1 MSGNHPYRRAGAV
14 IVAGTVVWFVG
25 ISPVSRVYITPDDA
39 ERLRMLTAGQRGWI
53 VGQHLTAVGTVAVPV
68 GFAAFARALPDKNPV
83 PKRVPA
89 PEKSAVP
96 DNGAVLGRSTVSGS
110 APRVTAKRWAFA
122 ASTALL
128 AGAPFFVTS
137 LARRAS
143 DIEGFAYRR
152 GSSAPFLAYSGLHVV
167 ALAALG
173 GSLLSLPT
181 KRWIGVAAAASAP
194 VFGAILVA
202 KKDIPPLFFYLVE
215 GTIGAYLMTWE
226 EQEPKV
232 S

>member
-1 MSGNHPYRRAGAV
+1 M
-14 IVAGTVVWFVG
+14 
-25 ISPVSRVYITPDDA
+25 
-39 ERLRMLTAGQRGWI
+39 
-53 VGQHLTAVGTVAVPV
+53 
-68 GFAAFARALPDKNPV
+68 
-83 PKRVPA
+83 
-89 PEKSAVP
+89 
-96 DNGAVLGRSTVSGS
+96 
-110 APRVTAKRWAFA
+110 TAKKWAFA
-122 ASTALL
+122 ASAALL
-128 AGAPFFVTS
+128 AGAPFFVSS

-194 VFGAILVA
+194 VYGAVLVA

-226 EQEPKV
+226 EQEAEV

>member
-25 ISPVSRVYITPDDA
+25 ISPVSRVYITPNNA

-68 GFAAFARALPDKNPV
+68 GFAAFARAVQDQRPV
-83 PKRVPA
+83 QDQ
-89 PEKSAVP
+89 SAVQ
-96 DNGAVLGRSTVSGS
+96 DEDAVQGNASHRS
-110 APRVTAKRWAFA
+110 ARKWAFGA
-122 ASTALL
+122 AAALL
-128 AGAPFFVTS
+128 AGAPFFVSS

-143 DIEGFAYRR
+143 DLEGFAYRR
-152 GSSAPFLAYSGLHVV
+152 GSNAPFLAYSGLHVV

-173 GSLLSLPT
+173 GSLLSLPAS
-181 KRWIGVAAAASAP
+181 RWIGITAAASAP
-194 VFGAILVA
+194 VYGAILAA
-202 KKDIPPLFFYLVE
+202 KKDIPPFCFYLVE
-215 GTIGAYLMTWE
+215 GLVGAYLMTWE
-226 EQEPKV
+226 EQDSKA

>member
-39 ERLRMLTAGQRGWI
+39 ERLRMLTSGRRGWI
-53 VGQHLTAVGTVAVPV
+53 VGQHLTAMGTVAVPV
-68 GFAAFARALPDKNPV
+68 GFAAFARAV
-83 PKRVPA
+83 PGKD
-89 PEKSAVP
+89 AVP
-96 DNGAVLGRSTVSGS
+96 GTHSVPDTGASRGK
-110 APRVTAKRWAFA
+110 AKKWAFA
-122 ASTALL
+122 AAAALL
-128 AGAPFFVTS
+128 AGAPFFVSS

-143 DIEGFAYRR
+143 DLEGFAYRR
-152 GSSAPFLAYSGLHVV
+152 GSNAPFLAYSGLHVV

-181 KRWIGVAAAASAP
+181 KRWIGVTASVSAP
-194 VFGAILVA
+194 IYGAILVA
-202 KKDIPPLFFYLVE
+202 KKDIPPFCFYLVE
-215 GTIGAYLMTWE
+215 GLTGAYLMAWE
-226 EQEPKV
+226 EPAGQ

>member
-1 MSGNHPYRRAGAV
+1 MSGIHPYRRAGAV

-39 ERLRMLTAGQRGWI
+39 ERLRMLTSGRRGWI

-68 GFAAFARALPDKNPV
+68 GFAAFARAV
-83 PKRVPA
+83 PGKD
-89 PEKSAVP
+89 AVP
-96 DNGAVLGRSTVSGS
+96 GTHSVPDTGATRGK
-110 APRVTAKRWAFA
+110 AKKWAYA
-122 ASTALL
+122 AAAALL
-128 AGAPFFVTS
+128 AGAPFFVSS

-143 DIEGFAYRR
+143 DLEGFAYRR
-152 GSSAPFLAYSGLHVV
+152 GSNAPFLAYSGLHVV

-181 KRWIGVAAAASAP
+181 KRWIGVTASVSAP
-194 VFGAILVA
+194 IYGAILVA
-202 KKDIPPLFFYLVE
+202 KKDIPPFCFYLVE
-215 GTIGAYLMTWE
+215 GLTGAYLMAWE
-226 EQEPKV
+226 EPAGQ

>member
-25 ISPVSRVYITPDDA
+25 ISPVSRVYITPNNA

-68 GFAAFARALPDKNPV
+68 GFAAFARAVQDQD
-83 PKRVPA
+83 
-89 PEKSAVP
+89 AVQG
-96 DNGAVLGRSTVSGS
+96 NASHRR
-110 APRVTAKRWAFA
+110 ARKWAFGA
-122 ASTALL
+122 AAALL
-128 AGAPFFVTS
+128 AGAPFFVSS

-143 DIEGFAYRR
+143 DLEGFAYRR
-152 GSSAPFLAYSGLHVV
+152 GSNAPFLAYSGLHVV

-173 GSLLSLPT
+173 GSLLSLPAS
-181 KRWIGVAAAASAP
+181 RWIGITAAASAP
-194 VFGAILVA
+194 VYGAILAA
-202 KKDIPPLFFYLVE
+202 KKDIPPFCFYLVE
-215 GTIGAYLMTWE
+215 GLVGAYLMTWE
-226 EQEPKV
+226 EQDAKA